1 MKHDKFHSGPADA
14 IRAKLVAEKAASG
27 APRSCPYLLGFSP
40 AVPGTFAIFY
50 LPGSKQVPDPA
61 APAPAAAS
69 GFN

>member
-40 AVPGTFAIFY
+40 VIPGTFAIFY
-50 LPGSKQVPDPA
+50 LPGSKQVL
-61 APAPAAAS
+61 
-69 GFN
+69 